1 MNILQAEGID
11 TFYGRVQILHEL
23 DLAIREGKIT
33 AIIGPNGAG
42 KSTALKALF
51 GLVPTKAGRV
61 LLRGEDVT
69 GSKPADMVDRRVC
82 FVPQGRAVFPSL
94 SVSENL
100 RMGAFREKDRGA
112 ILPRMEDVFERFP
125 ALRQRR
131 TQKAG
136 ALSGGEQQML
146 AIGRGLM
153 ADPEILLLDEPS
165 VGLAPR
171 VVEEI
176 LTSLEALNAEG
187 KTLVIVEQNATMAL
201 QTAHDAY
208 LLVMGRARMAGPAAD
223 LLTDPEVKKIYLGA

>member
-1 MNILQAEGID
+1 MSILRADGID
-11 TFYGRVQILHEL
+11 TYYGRVQILHALNME
-23 DLAIREGKIT
+23 IREGKIT

-51 GLVPTKAGRV
+51 GLVPTKAGRL

-100 RMGAFREKDRGA
+100 KMGAFRAKDRSA
-112 ILPRMEDVFERFP
+112 IPPRMEDVFERFP

-131 TQKAG
+131 NQKAG

-165 VGLAPR
+165 VGLAPQ

-201 QTAHDAY
+201 QTADDAY
-208 LLVMGRARMAGPAAD
+208 LLVMGRARMAGPAAN

>member
-1 MNILQAEGID
+1 MILQASGID
-11 TFYGRVQILHEL
+11 TFYGRVQILRGL
-23 DLAIREGKIT
+23 DLSIAKGRIT

-51 GLVPTKAGRV
+51 GLIPVANGTIT
-61 LLRGEDVT
+61 LRGEDVT
-69 GSKPADMVDRRVC
+69 NHRPAQMVDAGVC
-82 FVPQGRAVFPSL
+82 FVPQGRAVFRSL
-94 SVSENL
+94 SVEENL
-100 RMGAFREKDRGA
+100 RMGAFREKQKAA
-112 ILPRMEDVFERFP
+112 IQGRLEDVYGRFP
-125 ALRQRR
+125 ALATRRGQR
-131 TQKAG
+131 AG
-136 ALSGGEQQML
+136 SLSGGEQQML

-176 LTSLEALNAEG
+176 LGALETLNREG

-208 LLVMGRARMAGPAAD
+208 LLVTGKTRMHGPAQT
-223 LLTDPEVKKIYLGA
+223 LLKDPQVREVYLGAR